1 MSSYFS
7 NSETLGPF
15 FVRCARP
22 FGKATF
28 RSVTPNNSQRD
39 IRCICDLRR
48 TCAVLELYQGR
59 GTSFSTDLIE
69 LDPSTLGSVDVVLI
83 AVKLWDT
90 EAAAHAVS
98 AIVGP
103 TTAVLSL
110 QNGVQKDNVLRHV
123 FGTEPVLGGVCY
135 IASTIARP
143 GVVSHTAGDG
153 FLDVP

>member
-1 MSSYFS
+1 M
-7 NSETLGPF
+7 
-15 FVRCARP
+15 
-22 FGKATF
+22 
-28 RSVTPNNSQRD
+28 
-39 IRCICDLRR
+39 
-48 TCAVLELYQGR
+48 
-59 GTSFSTDLIE
+59 
-69 LDPSTLGSVDVVLI
+69 LI
-83 AVKLWDT
+83 AIKLWDT

-103 TTAVLSL
+103 ATAVLSL